1 MRLWQIV
8 VGFLWVAV
16 IVRADQAEDLARI
29 HLEVI
34 GGKGRI
40 DALQSMRASG
50 YVVTGGKK
58 VRFTLLA
65 ARPNRLRLETGGDGR
80 SLVQAS
86 DGESAPWKM
95 DTSVS
100 TPQAQVM
107 GESEGRLFSTDAE
120 FDDPLVGG
128 AERGFAFDFAGDVM
142 IAGRKMQRV
151 LVTRKLMDTFAL
163 LVDADT
169 YFILA
174 KIEQRQSV
182 GGRRVEIVTRYDDY
196 RPVAGVLLPH
206 KVAVMTDGKL
216 VQQTVIEAVEANP
229 AVTRETF
236 VRPMFVEPSPK

>member
-1 MRLWQIV
+1 MV
-8 VGFLWVAV
+8 VGCLWLAV
-16 IVRADQAEDLARI
+16 FARADQAEDLSRI
-29 HLEVI
+29 HIEVI
-34 GGKGRI
+34 GGKERI
-40 DALQSMRASG
+40 DALRSLRATG

-58 VRFTLLA
+58 VRFTMLA

-80 SLVQAS
+80 TLVQAS
-86 DGESAPWKM
+86 DGETAPWKM
-95 DTSVS
+95 DTGVS
-100 TPQAQVM
+100 PPHAQAM
-107 GESEGRLFSTDAE
+107 ADSEGRLFSADAE

-128 AERGFAFDFAGDVM
+128 AGRGFAFDFAGDVTL
-142 IAGRKMQRV
+142 AGRKMQRI

-216 VQQTVIEAVEANP
+216 VQQTVIETVEANP
-229 AVTRETF
+229 IVTHETF
-236 VRPMFVEPSPK
+236 ARPLFVGPSAK